1 MITAPQNSKPV
12 KTEMNLTTA
21 TTSRESAFL
30 HRNGDILDHRM
41 HQAKDMTC
49 HQAARNDDKEDILA
63 APLATSESMDETD
76 FVNSKVVTNKS
87 SQAFLTPLPNI
98 KAGIV
103 YSSDGSDTIES
114 GNLDE
119 LIHEFVPRAHF
130 VPSEDYQFT
139 FLLASR

>member
-1 MITAPQNSKPV
+1 
-12 KTEMNLTTA
+12 MNLTTA

-49 HQAARNDDKEDILA
+49 HQAARNDEEIQ

>member
-1 MITAPQNSKPV
+1 
-12 KTEMNLTTA
+12 MNLTTA

>member
-1 MITAPQNSKPV
+1 
-12 KTEMNLTTA
+12 MNLTTA
-21 TTSRESAFL
+21 TTSRESAIL

-49 HQAARNDDKEDILA
+49 HQAARNDEEIQ

-114 GNLDE
+114 ANLDE

>member
-1 MITAPQNSKPV
+1 
-12 KTEMNLTTA
+12 MNLTTA
-21 TTSRESAFL
+21 TTSRESAYL
-30 HRNGDILDHRM
+30 HKNGEILDHRM

-49 HQAARNDDKEDILA
+49 HQSARNEPKECEYV

-76 FVNSKVVTNKS
+76 FVNSKVVLNKS
-87 SQAFLTPLPNI
+87 SKAILTPVPNL
-98 KAGIV
+98 KVGIV
-103 YSSDGSDTIES
+103 YADDGSDTIES